1 MANRVGI
8 PIVGPRSD
16 MDDPAD
22 VARPWPNETLA
33 AALCCPGSTNESRS
47 GKDRHTPAFPH
58 FPFRMHSEPHFGRSL
73 PKTKTPLTHLI
84 SGVFCG
90 CGVGFELTTFRL

>member
-16 MDDPAD
+16 MDDPAAA
-22 VARPWPNETLA
+22 ARPRPNETLA
-33 AALCCPGSTNESRS
+33 AALRRPGSTNESRS
-47 GKDRHTPAFPH
+47 GEDRHTPVFPH
-58 FPFRMHSEPHFGRSL
+58 FPFRMHSELHFGRTF
-73 PKTKTPLTHLI
+73 PKTRTPLTHWI

-90 CGVGFELTTFRL
+90 CGGGI

>member
-33 AALCCPGSTNESRS
+33 AGLLRPGSTNESRS
-47 GKDRHTPAFPH
+47 GEDRHTLAVPH
-58 FPFRMHSEPHFGRSL
+58 FPFRMHSEPHVGRNL
-73 PKTKTPLTHLI
+73 PKTRTPLTHCI
-84 SGVFCG
+84 SGAFGG
-90 CGVGFELTTFRL
+90 CGGRI